1 VTGLNRRA
9 SHFGPVFS
17 QTSGPAGATPDTLAA
32 LGRPVL
38 HQSDPAFLQLY
49 ADTVELL
56 RGAFGTAQA
65 PVILHGEAVL
75 GLEAAAAS
83 LIRRDDVVLN
93 LVSGVYGKGY
103 GYWARRYAKEVVEV
117 EVPYDSAVPA
127 DSVRKALEQRPD
139 VSVVSVVHCET
150 PSGTMNDLD
159 AIGPVVA
166 GHGALL
172 VVDAVSSF
180 GGVACDFAA
189 WHADLVVVGPQK
201 CLGGPAGLS
210 LLHVSDAAWEHMEAN
225 PDAPRASVLSIL
237 DWKDAHL
244 VDRPFPFTPSI
255 SDVYGL
261 HACLGQYLAEGPAA
275 VQRRHASAARSVR
288 AGAEA
293 LGLAL
298 WAADRSICSDT
309 ITAVKVPPPLDEPEI
324 RARARAES
332 GVMLSGG
339 QGDLAGR
346 VLLIGHMGPAAY
358 PLSPVIALTALGRA
372 LRGLGVTADVGA
384 AVEAALAAA
393 DGPEGAGRD

>member
-9 SHFGPVFS
+9 SHFEPVFS

-38 HQSDPAFLQLY
+38 HQSDPAFVELY

-56 RGAFGTAQA
+56 RGAFGTSQA

-117 EVPYDSAVPA
+117 EVPYDGAVPA
-127 DSVRKALEQRPD
+127 DSVRKALEHRPD

-172 VVDAVSSF
+172 IVDAVSSF
-180 GGVACDFAA
+180 GGMACDFAA
-189 WHADLVVVGPQK
+189 WGADLVVVGPQK

-210 LLHVSDAAWEHMEAN
+210 LLHVSDAAWEHMAAN

-237 DWKDAHL
+237 DWKDAYL
-244 VDRPFPFTPSI
+244 VDRPFPFTPSV

-309 ITAVKVPPPLDEPEI
+309 VTAVKVPPPLNEREVT
-324 RARARAES
+324 ARARAES
-332 GVMLSGG
+332 GVMLSGS

-372 LRGLGVTADVGA
+372 LRGLGGTADVGA

-393 DGPEGAGRD
+393 DGPESAGRD

>member
-1 VTGLNRRA
+1 
-9 SHFGPVFS
+9 
-17 QTSGPAGATPDTLAA
+17 
-32 LGRPVL
+32 
-38 HQSDPAFLQLY
+38 
-49 ADTVELL
+49 VELM
-56 RGAFGTAQA
+56 RSAFGTRQA

-103 GYWARRYAKEVVEV
+103 GWWARRYAREVIEV
-117 EVPYDSAVPA
+117 EVPYDNAVPA
-127 DSVRKALEQRPD
+127 DSVRTALHQRPD
-139 VSVVSVVHCET
+139 VSVVAVVHCET

-166 GHGALL
+166 EHDALL
-172 VVDAVSSF
+172 IVDAVSSF
-180 GGVACDFAA
+180 GGTACDFTA
-189 WHADLVVVGPQK
+189 WDADLVVVGPQK

-210 LLHVSDAAWEHMEAN
+210 LLHVSEAAWEHMKAN

-237 DWKDAHL
+237 DWKDAHPA
-244 VDRPFPFTPSI
+244 DRPFPFTPSV
-255 SDVYGL
+255 SDVYAL

-275 VQRRHASAARSVR
+275 VQRRHQVAARSVR

-293 LGLAL
+293 LGLEL

-309 ITAVKVPPPLDEPEI
+309 VTALKVPPPLDERELS
-324 RARARAES
+324 ARARAES

-339 QGDLAGR
+339 QGELAGR
-346 VLLIGHMGPAAY
+346 VIQIGHMGPSAY

-372 LRGLGVTADVGA
+372 LRGFGVKADLGA
-384 AVEAALAAA
+384 AVEAALAAL
-393 DGPEGAGRD
+393 DGQRAPAVTDHAPASANGRPAGRARSPLSQLPEEHRQEEA